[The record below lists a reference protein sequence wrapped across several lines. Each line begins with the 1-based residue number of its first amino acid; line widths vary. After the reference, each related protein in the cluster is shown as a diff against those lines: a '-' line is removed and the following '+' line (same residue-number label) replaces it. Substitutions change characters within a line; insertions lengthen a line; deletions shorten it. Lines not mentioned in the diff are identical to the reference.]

1 MPLLKGDIRFARSA
15 IMADVPEGGGP
26 PSAQLLTSGRSNEIF
41 PDISE
46 ETRTVGRVEIYQFF
60 SVLRNTDR
68 AALMGSNVILAEP
81 PADPN
86 VSVTLLSLGDPFAT
100 RADIARRIEA
110 GMSPGTEWSGYLLE
124 NHYQT
129 MRSITLLQRPGMSPP
144 TIGRTYLVI
153 WNEGL
158 AGERRQRV
166 RIKTTDTQT
175 RVYTEIVNNQLI
187 DFQAQVTT
195 CELFDA
201 LLFDYPGSP
210 PSRYFARAAGKT
222 VVRETVYSDTG
233 MFFGASRLTQP
244 TQPND
249 TWLQLDSIYTQ
260 IVPNSRTET
269 ALVDQQPM
277 ARQTI
282 VLATAPRRV
291 EVGTTPHTKRIKI
304 AEENAGLVFVD
315 QLRPLPEPG
324 MTFIDYWSMGTRYT
338 ISDDGTGRLV
348 GAGGGAVDYLTGAIN
363 WTLKALPDIGSS
375 MNITHGTRLAY
386 TDRSGQGAHVRAPE
400 YCFVLPHEGPIP
412 GTVVLTW
419 PSAGELRTALV
430 SASGVISGDGTGVVD
445 HPSATV
451 LLRPKHMPDPGA
463 DISVAYD
470 TDTLQT
476 EILAVGVNTPDAA
489 GYVPLQ
495 LAQQPAAGTL
505 QIEWATARTTSSTSG
520 AMDTTTK
527 AIKRTDV
534 SYVIR
539 TVPEYYEPESVR
551 GGGESAGAGVAIGS
565 WSSGGSSSGGSS
577 GGIAGSTGPATAG
590 GGWAISSSSS

>member
-26 PSAQLLTSGRSNEIF
+26 PSAQLLTSGRSNEIC

-46 ETRTVGRVEIYQFF
+46 ETRTVGRVEIYQIF

-86 VSVTLLSLGDPFAT
+86 VSVTLLSLNDPFAT

-144 TIGRTYLVI
+144 TIGRTYLLI

-166 RIKTTDTQT
+166 RIKTTDTTT

-210 PSRYFARAAGKT
+210 PARSFARGAGKT
-222 VVRETVYSDTG
+222 VVRETVYSDAG
-233 MFFGASRLTQP
+233 IFFGASRLTQP

-260 IVPNSRTET
+260 IVPNSRTEA
-269 ALVDQQPM
+269 ALVDQRPI
-277 ARQTI
+277 ARQTL
-282 VLATAPRRV
+282 VLATAPRHV
-291 EVGTTPHTKRIKI
+291 EVGTTPHTKRVKI
-304 AEENAGLVFVD
+304 AEENVGLVFVD

-324 MTFIDYWSMGTRYT
+324 MTFIDYWSMGTKYT

-348 GAGGGAVDYLTGAIN
+348 GAGGGAVDYLTGALN
-363 WTLKALPDIGSS
+363 YTLKAPPDIGSS
-375 MNITHGTRLAY
+375 INTTYGTRLAY
-386 TDRSGQGAHVRAPE
+386 TDRSSQGAQVRAPE
-400 YCFVLPHEGPIP
+400 FALIIESDNSSDQIVP
-412 GTVVLTW
+412 GTLVITY
-419 PSAGELRTALV
+419 PSGGQIRTVTDNGQGGLQGA
-430 SASGVISGDGTGVVD
+430 GTGLVDYPSRSVLVRPAHMLDAGGEMQIDCDVDAVV
-445 HPSATV
+445 TE
-451 LLRPKHMPDPGA
+451 LLAAPA
-463 DISVAYD
+463 
-470 TDTLQT
+470 
-476 EILAVGVNTPDAA
+476 PDAG
-489 GYVPLQ
+489 GYIAIT
-495 LAQQPAAGTL
+495 LAQQPAARTL
-505 QIEWATARTTSSTSG
+505 SLQWAVARAVSATSG
-520 AMDTTTK
+520 AKLTTTTASK
-527 AIKRTDV
+527 NSNVTHTTRA
-534 SYVIR
+534 
-539 TVPEYYEPESVR
+539 VPHYYEPRATE
-551 GGGESAGAGVAIGS
+551 GAGVIWPRSA
-565 WSSGGSSSGGSS
+565 
-577 GGIAGSTGPATAG
+577 
-590 GGWAISSSSS
+590 